1 MHIIP
6 DLVRLEKKYANQL
19 VVIGV
24 HSPKFENERESE
36 SIRKAILRYEVTHP
50 VINDAD
56 LKLWQAYQVA
66 SWPTVFLIDPEG
78 YVVGRMSHEKVYDV
92 VDDAVSKTI
101 RLHRSRGTL

>member
-24 HSPKFENERESE
+24 HSPKFENERELE
-36 SIRKAILRYEVTHP
+36 SIRKAILRYEVSHP

-56 LKLWQAYQVA
+56 LKLWQAYQVP

-78 YVVGRMSHEKVYDV
+78 YIVGRMSHEKV
-92 VDDAVSKTI
+92 
-101 RLHRSRGTL
+101 